1 MKKSF
6 IFFASLAAVLTFACT
21 PAEVPEPVEIIV
33 DPDNSGISEDPAKPD
48 TQETIEYREV
58 TLSAQSDDLPTKS
71 SRDANGKFYWSAGD
85 QISVFRG
92 SYSWKMTS
100 TNTEP
105 VAHAQF
111 VGEAPVPALDNLDS
125 KYYAI
130 YPYSEDNGFDGTY
143 LTATVPTS
151 QVAAAGTFADGQF
164 ISIGCSDNLSMTF
177 YHLCG
182 GIKFSLSHTGITSVT
197 LRGNND
203 EIIAGKVLIALDSD
217 GHPQVNSITEGSK
230 VITLTCPG
238 GFQTGVDYFFVT
250 LPVEFTYGFTVDF
263 GNGHSRTILNS
274 MTVNRAKFQRSQNA
288 IDYIYDE
295 TCDIENAGVRSY
307 LDNVDYSNDTDY
319 TISYVANYKP
329 SGSDSPLPVTLSW
342 EGGTADQIL
351 ISTAP
356 SFDGATVVS
365 GTTSPVS
372 VYNLIPGVKY
382 YYKVLR
388 NNSVLKT
395 ACVTPVGPIRMIY
408 VPSVHIYYDNNHR
421 SDINRN
427 ARDLGG
433 WATDGGH
440 IAYGK
445 IYRGARLNDM
455 QDNSSA
461 KNIILNTLGV
471 DVDLDLRGAPEG
483 NQGGSGQYNP
493 WLSSDDVVYCNI
505 KPWNYFYD
513 SVSYRTDPPSNK
525 MGVSADLYQLSIRY
539 IINWL
544 KDGKVIYFHC
554 HGGSDRT
561 GTLAFLIEA
570 LLGVSESDL
579 SKDYELTYFSG
590 SLRRRNGN
598 ADRNASDGG
607 WFFSPMVRYLRT
619 FAPNSTI
626 KEQVKAWAKTRHSN
640 DVDPLTDAEIE
651 QLRSLLIATD

>member
-6 IFFASLAAVLTFACT
+6 MFFASLAAVLTFACT

-307 LDNVDYSNDTDY
+307 LESTTVAQAYNNDP
-319 TISYVANYKP
+319 NY
-329 SGSDSPLPVTLSW
+329 TLSRVSNFSGVDKPEPVKLTW
-342 EGGTADQIL
+342 TGGNATQVLLSTKPDFSEL
-351 ISTAP
+351 IA
-356 SFDGATVVS
+356 VS

-372 VYNLIPGVKY
+372 VYNLIPGKKY
-382 YYKVLR
+382 YYKIIG
-388 NNSVLKT
+388 NNNTVLKS
-395 ACVTPVGPIRMIY
+395 ACITPVGPLRMMY
-408 VPSVHIYYDNNHR
+408 VPYNYSYVSNM
-421 SDINRN
+421 
-427 ARDLGG
+427 RDLGG
-433 WATDGGH
+433 WPATGGH

-445 IYRGARLNDM
+445 LYRGSRLDDIQNNN
-455 QDNSSA
+455 NSTTKDVLFNKLHIS
-461 KNIILNTLGV
+461 I
-471 DVDLDLRGAPEG
+471 DVDLRGLPPG
-483 NQGGSGQYNP
+483 SQGGSGEKDPWNSNDPIEYYNIQLWHYLVNGPNQYDSNIKISDGT
-493 WLSSDDVVYCNI
+493 SSDQ
-505 KPWNYFYD
+505 
-513 SVSYRTDPPSNK
+513 
-525 MGVSADLYQLSIRY
+525 YQYTIRR
-539 IINWL
+539 IIGWL
-544 KDGKVIYFHC
+544 NEGKAVYFHC

-570 LLGVSESDL
+570 LLGVSELDL
-579 SKDYELTYFSG
+579 CRDYEVTYYSG
-590 SLRRRNGN
+590 SHRKR
-598 ADRNASDGG
+598 DGTAG
-607 WFFSPMVRYLRT
+607 WYYPPMIKYLRT
-619 FAPNSTI
+619 FAPENGTI
-626 KEQVKAWAKTRHSN
+626 NQKVETWAKTRYNNSSI
-640 DVDPLTDAEIE
+640 DPLTDEEIN